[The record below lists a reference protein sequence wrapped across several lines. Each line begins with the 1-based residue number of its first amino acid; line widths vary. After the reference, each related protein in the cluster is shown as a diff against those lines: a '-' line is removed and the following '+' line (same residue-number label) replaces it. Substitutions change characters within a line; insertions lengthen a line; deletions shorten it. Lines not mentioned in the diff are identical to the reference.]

1 MGRKIDM
8 KKIEDITRCQVTFS
22 KRRSS
27 VMKKA
32 NEIAVCCDVDIAF
45 VAFSPSGRISKFCNQ
60 RRIED
65 VLRRYVDLPAEK
77 RLRMGFVFDDLGEQS
92 SKQCSVEKLRKL
104 EHIKESRDYEVGQEK
119 EPSLHQLS
127 WCERNLNHSLEEVIA
142 RKNALAD
149 KASTMSNKHSNFQDS
164 NQWDQMELEIGAGI
178 PFPSNFKEIEQI
190 PTIGINPFTGHNPMQ
205 LDHPWISPYST
216 RIRGNILQDLPF
228 DQAKYITNEQIAT
241 SNTCNFPILDS
252 PYIFPPK
259 KLLTSDA
266 QIPSTHFPIEE
277 SSMVDPWNNTSS
289 QSSCN
294 IRGPRVELPRS
305 LSHGMGKGL
314 QCSSLHLNNMDGQEI
329 GKTRIDKVFDE
340 NCSRIFNCD
349 ETQPQAPYYVHRQEE
364 VCQGTEFDNFLLE
377 SGCHVDDTWMPHH
390 HRPSEVDFPA
400 KMGPK
405 SDHVRKFVDT
415 LGDGMVSTSEVHKSS
430 LWELEDLLL
439 DRNFNFQDLL

>member
-77 RLRMGFVFDDLGEQS
+77 RLSHLSNVQ
-92 SKQCSVEKLRKL
+92 
-104 EHIKESRDYEVGQEK
+104 ESRDYEVGQEK

-127 WCERNLNHSLEEVIA
+127 WCERNLNHSLEKVIA

-149 KASTMSNKHSNFQDS
+149 KASTMSNKQSNFQGS
-164 NQWDQMELEIGAGI
+164 NQWDQMELESGAGI
-178 PFPSNFKEIEQI
+178 P
-190 PTIGINPFTGHNPMQ
+190 TMGINPFTGHNPMQ
-205 LDHPWISPYST
+205 LDHPWISPYSAG
-216 RIRGNILQDLPF
+216 IRGSIFQDLPF
-228 DQAKYITNEQIAT
+228 DKAKYTTNEQIAMLNT
-241 SNTCNFPILDS
+241 SDFSSRPTNTCNFPILDS
-252 PYIFPPK
+252 PYIFLPK
-259 KLLTSDA
+259 KLLTCDV

-277 SSMVDPWNNTSS
+277 SSMVDPWNKTSS

-305 LSHGMGKGL
+305 LSNEMGKGL
-314 QCSSLHLNNMDGQEI
+314 QCSSLNNMGGQEI
-329 GKTRIDKVFDE
+329 GKRRIDKVFDE

-349 ETQPQAPYYVHRQEE
+349 ETQPQAPYYVHRQKE

-377 SGCHVDDTWMPHH
+377 
-390 HRPSEVDFPA
+390 
-400 KMGPK
+400 
-405 SDHVRKFVDT
+405 DT